1 MSEKKTKK
9 TVPAEAPTPEA
20 KTSTTTTA
28 KRLTKSSTDKM
39 VCGVCGGL
47 GEYLSLDPV
56 ILRLLFVILTISG
69 GSGILIYIVLC
80 IVLPEQGSA
89 AKSTQEV
96 VKENTQ
102 NLETTIEDAAANVE
116 KLAMKKNTQTW
127 LGLGVIVL
135 GALLLANNFGYLVFA
150 DIARLFVRT
159 LWPIVIIAL
168 GIIILTRSK
177 NGK

>member
-1 MSEKKTKK
+1 MSEKASKK
-9 TVPAEAPTPEA
+9 TVHKEAQSTEKATSPASVRRLA
-20 KTSTTTTA
+20 KSTQ
-28 KRLTKSSTDKM
+28 DKM

-47 GEYLSLDPV
+47 GEYLSIDPV

-89 AKSTQEV
+89 SKSTQEV

-102 NLETTIEDAAANVE
+102 NLEATLEDAAANVE

-127 LGLGVIVL
+127 LGLGVIAL
-135 GALLLANNFGYLVFA
+135 GTLLLANNFGYVVFA
-150 DIARLFVRT
+150 DIARVFVRT